1 MIGTHNFIR
10 FMQDAPIF
18 SVEDDSAPGSFDS
31 QLNNVNFSVD
41 LPNLLSV
48 NQLME
53 SVCSLFIA

>member
-18 SVEDDSAPGSFDS
+18 SVEDDSVPGSFDS
-31 QLNNVNFSVD
+31 QLNNVDSSVD

-53 SVCSLFIA
+53 SVC